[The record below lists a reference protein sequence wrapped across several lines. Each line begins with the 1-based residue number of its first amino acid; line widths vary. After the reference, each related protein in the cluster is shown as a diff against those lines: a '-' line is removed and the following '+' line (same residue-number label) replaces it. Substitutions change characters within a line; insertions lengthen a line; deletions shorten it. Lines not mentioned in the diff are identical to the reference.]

1 MIMTLKM
8 QIYTTKELYPQTI
21 VKCDDKEGLHFGYWR
36 DDAVEKP
43 VFIAKNRANVNGIFE
58 PVAENIFGAVE

>member
-1 MIMTLKM
+1 MKV
-8 QIYTTKELYPQTI
+8 YSGHELYPQTI

-43 VFIAKNRANVNGIFE
+43 VFVATNRANVNGIFE
-58 PVAENIFGAVE
+58 SAAENIFGAIE